1 MIRDEFGH
9 RLTLERIGDGERVD
23 LSADDAER
31 TQIATRLGLVS
42 LARLDAHAT
51 LSRKGKCVRACGRIR
66 ASLEQSCVATGEP
79 VAEHVDE
86 PFELVFVPAPQNG
99 RHDEEVELAAED
111 CDVVFYDGASID
123 LGTAIADTLALSI
136 DPYPRSAGADSALE
150 EAGVLSEAEAGPFAA
165 LAKLRKSDAS

>member
-1 MIRDEFGH
+1 VIRDEFGH
-9 RLTLERIGDGERVD
+9 LLDVKRIGDGERVD
-23 LSADDAER
+23 LTADEAER
-31 TQIATRLGLVS
+31 TQIATRLGLLS
-42 LARLDAHAT
+42 LGRLDAHAT
-51 LSRKGKCVRACGRIR
+51 LIREGKGVRARGRVR
-66 ASLEQSCVATGEP
+66 ATLEQSCAATGAP

-86 PFELVFVPAPQNG
+86 PFELVFLPAPLDG
-99 RHDEEVELAAED
+99 RHDEEVELAAVD

-136 DPYPRSAGADSALE
+136 EPYPRSAEADMALK